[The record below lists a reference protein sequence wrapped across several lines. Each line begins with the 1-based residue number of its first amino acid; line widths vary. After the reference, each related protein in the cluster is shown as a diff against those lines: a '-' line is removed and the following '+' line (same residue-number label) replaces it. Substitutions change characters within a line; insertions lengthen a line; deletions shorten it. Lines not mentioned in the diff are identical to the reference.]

1 MNEDKASFYLKTKNF
16 KLLILF
22 FGGMIMCGIIGYIGD
37 ENAAERI
44 IYGLHKLEYRGY
56 DSAGIAIID
65 NGKLTRF
72 RSKGK
77 LENLQARI
85 KREKLNGKIGIGHTR
100 WATHGKPSEENAHP
114 HIDCS
119 GEITIIHN
127 GIIEN
132 YFEIKE
138 ELRKKGHKFASETDT
153 EIFAHLIEDNISK
166 GFEKAV
172 FAALKRIRGMYAMVI
187 LYSGE
192 PDKIIAARQ
201 GSPLVLGIGKGENYI
216 ASDVPSFLKY
226 TKKAMFM
233 EDGDAAIITKN
244 KIDIYNSGKK
254 VKRQVTDIK
263 WTAGQ
268 AEKSG
273 YPHYMLKE
281 ISEEAQAFEDTIIG
295 RFDKNGINFD
305 NIDTKKLKKID
316 NIRIVACGT
325 SYHAAYTAK
334 YIIEKYAGISTSVDV
349 ASEIRYGNPVVDK
362 STLLIAV
369 SQSGETID
377 TIEAFKNMQERAGY
391 SIAIVNVVGSTLS
404 RMLDGV
410 IYTHAGPEI
419 GVAATK
425 TFISQLAVLYLF
437 AFYIAGIK
445 GKADGKFIKAG
456 VKNLR
461 KIPGHIREILKDR
474 KKIEKIAVKYNK
486 FRDFLY
492 YGRNINYPMAME
504 GALKLKEIS
513 YIHAEGYAAGEMKHG
528 PIALVDDKTPN
539 VFIAPENALYEKI
552 ISNIQEIKARSGT
565 IIAITN
571 KSNKTMT
578 RFADDIFYIPDIDED
593 FYPLLAAI
601 PMQLLAYYIG
611 VKKGIDVDKPRN
623 LAKSVTV
630 E

>member
-1 MNEDKASFYLKTKNF
+1 
-16 KLLILF
+16 
-22 FGGMIMCGIIGYIGD
+22 MCGIIGYIGG
-37 ENAAERI
+37 ENASERI
-44 IYGLHKLEYRGY
+44 IYGLSKLEYRGY

-65 NGKLTRF
+65 NGKLIRF

-77 LENLQARI
+77 LENLKERI
-85 KREKLNGKIGIGHTR
+85 KNETMEGSIGIGHTR
-100 WATHGKPSEENAHP
+100 WATHGGPSEENAHP
-114 HIDCS
+114 HIDCT
-119 GEITIIHN
+119 GKITIIHN

-132 YFEIKE
+132 YFELKE
-138 ELRKKGHKFASETDT
+138 ELKKRHHKFASQTDT
-153 EIFAHLIEDNISK
+153 EIFAHLIEENIKK
-166 GFEKAV
+166 GFETAV
-172 FAALKRIRGMYAMVI
+172 FAALKQIRGMYGMVI

-192 PDKIIAARQ
+192 PDKIIAARK
-201 GSPLVLGIGKGENYI
+201 GSPLVIGIGKGENYI

-226 TKKAMFM
+226 TKKAMFL
-233 EDGDAAIITKN
+233 EDGDAAVITRN
-244 KIDIYNSGKK
+244 CVDIYNDGKNITRPIK
-254 VKRQVTDIK
+254 DIK
-263 WTAGQ
+263 WTAEQ

-273 YPHYMLKE
+273 YPHFMIKE

-295 RFDKNGINFD
+295 RIEGSTVKLESIND
-305 NIDTKKLKKID
+305 KKLIKIK
-316 NIRIVACGT
+316 NIRIIACGT

-334 YIIEKYAGISTSVDV
+334 YLIEKYAGINTSVDV
-349 ASEIRYGNPVVDK
+349 ASEIRYGDPVVDK

-377 TIEAFKNMQERAGY
+377 TIEAFKNMKDRAGY
-391 SIAIVNVVGSTLS
+391 TIAIVNVVGSTLS

-425 TFISQLAVLYLF
+425 TFISQLAVLYLLSLHLGS
-437 AFYIAGIK
+437 IH
-445 GKADGKFIKAG
+445 GKISAKDMKKSLGSLRKVPGFIKT
-456 VKNLR
+456 
-461 KIPGHIREILKDR
+461 ILKD
-474 KKIEKIAVKYNK
+474 KAKVEKIAEKYAK
-486 FRDFLY
+486 QRDFLY
-492 YGRNINYPMAME
+492 YGRNVNFPMALE

-539 VFIAPENALYEKI
+539 VFLAPENTLYEKI
-552 ISNIQEIKARSGT
+552 ISNMQEIKARSGT

-571 KSNKTMT
+571 KSNKTMK
-578 RFADDIFYIPDIDED
+578 RFADDIIYIPDTEED

-601 PMQLLAYYIG
+601 PLQLLAYYIG

>member
-1 MNEDKASFYLKTKNF
+1 
-16 KLLILF
+16 
-22 FGGMIMCGIIGYIGD
+22 MCGIIGYIGE
-37 ENAAERI
+37 ENATDRI

-56 DSAGIAIID
+56 DSAGIAVID
-65 NGKLTRF
+65 GGALVRF
-72 RSKGK
+72 RAQGR
-77 LENLQARI
+77 LENLEAKI
-85 KREKLNGKIGIGHTR
+85 KGKKTGGTIGIGHTR

-114 HIDCS
+114 HTDCT

-132 YFEIKE
+132 YFELKE
-138 ELRKKGHKFASETDT
+138 ELIKKKHKFASETDT
-153 EIFAHLIEDNISK
+153 EIFAHLIEENISK
-166 GFEKAV
+166 GFVKAA

-192 PDKIIAARQ
+192 PDKIIAARK
-201 GSPLVLGIGKGENYI
+201 GSPLVIGLGRGENYV

-226 TKKAMFM
+226 TKKAMFL
-233 EDGDAAIITKN
+233 EDGDVAVITREKV
-244 KIDIYNSGKK
+244 DIFNSGKK
-254 VKRQVTDIK
+254 VKRGVKEIK
-263 WTAGQ
+263 WSAQQ

-273 YPHYMLKE
+273 FPHFMLKE
-281 ISEEAQAFEDTIIG
+281 ISEQPQAFEDTIID
-295 RFDKNGINFD
+295 RISDSSIKFENIDPEKLKGINSV
-305 NIDTKKLKKID
+305 
-316 NIRIVACGT
+316 RIIACGT

-334 YIIEKYAGISTSVDV
+334 YIIEKYARVNTVVEV
-349 ASEIRYGNPVVDK
+349 ASEMRYRSPVIDK
-362 STLLIAV
+362 KTLLIAV

-377 TIEAFKNMQERAGY
+377 TIEAFKSIQKKAGY
-391 SIAIVNVVGSTLS
+391 SIAVVNVVGSTLS

-419 GVAATK
+419 GVASTK
-425 TFISQLAVLYLF
+425 TFITQLAVLYMF
-437 AFYIAGIK
+437 ALYMARVKGEAGEK
-445 GKADGKFIKAG
+445 FMKDGI
-456 VKNLR
+456 KNLR
-461 KIPGHIREILKDR
+461 MVPGFIKTILKD
-474 KKIEKIAVKYNK
+474 KQKLENIAAKYCG

-492 YGRNINYPMAME
+492 YGRNVNYPMALE

-571 KSNKTMT
+571 RSNTTMKK
-578 RFADDIFYIPDIDED
+578 FADDIFYIPDIEED

>member
-1 MNEDKASFYLKTKNF
+1 
-16 KLLILF
+16 
-22 FGGMIMCGIIGYIGD
+22 MCGIIGYIGD
-37 ENAAERI
+37 ENATERI

-56 DSAGIAIID
+56 DSAGIAVID
-65 NGKLTRF
+65 DGKLVRF
-72 RSKGK
+72 RSKGRLDNLKSRIRGEK
-77 LENLQARI
+77 LE
-85 KREKLNGKIGIGHTR
+85 GTIGIGHTR

-119 GEITIIHN
+119 GKITIIHN

-138 ELRKKGHKFASETDT
+138 ELAKKGHKFASETDT

-172 FAALKRIRGMYAMVI
+172 FSALKRIRGMYAMVI
-187 LYSGE
+187 LYAGE

-201 GSPLVLGIGKGENYI
+201 GSPLVIGVGRGENYI

-226 TKKAMFM
+226 TKKAMFL
-233 EDGDAAIITKN
+233 EDGDAAVLTKC
-244 KIDIYNSGKK
+244 DVTIYNDGKK
-254 VKRQVTDIK
+254 VKRLIRDIK
-263 WTAGQ
+263 WTDQQ
-268 AEKSG
+268 AEKGG

-295 RFDKNGINFD
+295 RFDKSGISFE
-305 NIDTKKLKKID
+305 NIDRKKLKKID
-316 NIRIVACGT
+316 NIRIIACGT

-334 YIIEKYAGISTSVDV
+334 YLLEKHAGINTTVDV
-349 ASEIRYGNPVVDK
+349 ASEVRYGNPVVDK
-362 STLLIAV
+362 KTLLMAV

-377 TIEAFKNMQERAGY
+377 TIEAFKNMQHRAGY
-391 SIAIVNVVGSTLS
+391 SIAVVNVVGSTLS

-437 AFYIAGIK
+437 AFYMAAIK
-445 GKADGKFIKAG
+445 GKAGRKEVKAAI
-456 VKNLR
+456 KNLR
-461 KIPGHIREILKDR
+461 KVPAFIRTILKDR
-474 KKIEKIAVKYNK
+474 VKLEKIAEKYSRQ
-486 FRDFLY
+486 RDFLY
-492 YGRNINYPMAME
+492 YGRNLSYPMALE

-539 VFIAPENALYEKI
+539 VFIAPENGLYEKL

-571 KSNKTMT
+571 RSNGTMK

>member
-1 MNEDKASFYLKTKNF
+1 
-16 KLLILF
+16 
-22 FGGMIMCGIIGYIGD
+22 MCGIIGYIGA
-37 ENAAERI
+37 ENASERI
-44 IYGLHKLEYRGY
+44 IYGLSRLEYRGY
-56 DSAGIAIID
+56 DSAGIAVID
-65 NGKLTRF
+65 GGRLVRF

-77 LENLQARI
+77 LENLKEKI
-85 KREKLNGKIGIGHTR
+85 KDKNIKGTIGIGHTR

-119 GEITIIHN
+119 GNITIIHN

-138 ELRKKGHKFASETDT
+138 ELKKKKHKFVSETDT
-153 EIFAHLIEDNISK
+153 EIFAHLIEENISL

-187 LYSGE
+187 LYTGE

-201 GSPLVLGIGKGENYI
+201 GSPLVIGVGRNENYI

-226 TKKAMFM
+226 TKKAMFL
-233 EDGDAAIITKN
+233 EDGDAAVITADKV
-244 KIDIYNSGKK
+244 DIFNSGKK
-254 VKRQVTDIK
+254 VSRLIRDIK
-263 WTAGQ
+263 WTSEQ

-295 RFDKNGINFD
+295 RFSNSGIKFE
-305 NIDTKKLKKID
+305 NIDDKKLKNID
-316 NIRIVACGT
+316 SIRIIACGT

-334 YIIEKYAGISTSVDV
+334 YLIEKYSGINTSVDV
-349 ASEIRYGNPVVDK
+349 ASEIRYGNPEIDK
-362 STLLIAV
+362 RTLLIAV

-377 TIEAFKNMQERAGY
+377 TIEAFKNMQHKAGY
-391 SIAIVNVVGSTLS
+391 SIAIVNSVGSTLS

-425 TFISQLAVLYLF
+425 TFIAQLAVLYLF
-437 AFYIAGIK
+437 AIYMASINKKASKKLIK
-445 GKADGKFIKAG
+445 AKIESLRMVPGFIK
-456 VKNLR
+456 L
-461 KIPGHIREILKDR
+461 ILKER
-474 KKIEKIAVKYNK
+474 SKIEKIAEKYYK
-486 FRDFLY
+486 QRDFLY
-492 YGRNINYPMAME
+492 YGRNINYPMALE

-528 PIALVDDKTPN
+528 PIALVDDRTPN

-552 ISNIQEIKARSGT
+552 ISNIQEIKARAGI

-571 KSNKTMT
+571 KSNKTMK

>member
-1 MNEDKASFYLKTKNF
+1 
-16 KLLILF
+16 
-22 FGGMIMCGIIGYIGD
+22 MCGIIGYIGE
-37 ENAAERI
+37 ENATERI

-56 DSAGIAIID
+56 DSAGIAVID
-65 NGKLTRF
+65 GGRLVRF
-72 RSKGK
+72 RSKGRLGN
-77 LENLQARI
+77 LEEKI
-85 KREKLNGKIGIGHTR
+85 KGKKINGTTGIGHTR

-119 GEITIIHN
+119 GKITIIHN

-132 YFEIKE
+132 YFELKE
-138 ELRKKGHKFASETDT
+138 ELKKKKHKFASETDT
-153 EIFAHLIEDNISK
+153 EIFAHLIEENISK

-172 FAALKRIRGMYAMVI
+172 FSALKRIRGMYAMVI

-201 GSPLVLGIGKGENYI
+201 GSPLVIGLGKGENYI

-226 TKKAMFM
+226 TKNAVFL
-233 EDGDAAIITKN
+233 EDGDAAIIKKEGVN
-244 KIDIYNSGKK
+244 IYNGGKK
-254 VKRQVTDIK
+254 VIRRVKEIK
-263 WTAGQ
+263 WNAEQ

-273 YPHYMLKE
+273 FPHFMLKE
-281 ISEEAQAFEDTIIG
+281 ICEQPQAFEDTIID
-295 RFDKNGINFD
+295 RISDDTIKFE
-305 NIDTKKLKKID
+305 NIDPEKLKGID
-316 NIRIVACGT
+316 DIRIIACGT

-334 YIIEKYAGISTSVDV
+334 YIIEKYAGVNTGVEV
-349 ASEIRYGNPVVDK
+349 ASEMRYGGAVVGK

-377 TIEAFKNMQERAGY
+377 TIEAFKNIQKKAGY
-391 SIAIVNVVGSTLS
+391 SIAVVNVVGSTLS

-419 GVAATK
+419 GVASTK
-425 TFISQLAVLYLF
+425 TFTCQLAVLYMF
-437 AFYIAGIK
+437 ALYMARIK
-445 GKADGKFIKAG
+445 GKGGEKALKCG
-456 VKNLR
+456 IKNLR
-461 KIPGHIREILKDR
+461 MVPGFMRDILKD
-474 KKIEKIAVKYNK
+474 KAKLEKIAGKFSG

-492 YGRNINYPMAME
+492 YGRNVNYPMALE

-571 KSNKTMT
+571 KSNATMK

-593 FYPLLAAI
+593 YYPLLAAI

>member
-1 MNEDKASFYLKTKNF
+1 
-16 KLLILF
+16 
-22 FGGMIMCGIIGYIGD
+22 MCGIIGYIGD
-37 ENAAERI
+37 ENATERI

-56 DSAGIAIID
+56 DSAGIAVID
-65 NGKLTRF
+65 DGKLVRF
-72 RSKGK
+72 RSKGR
-77 LENLQARI
+77 LENLKARI
-85 KREKLNGKIGIGHTR
+85 KGEKLDGKIGIGHTR

-119 GEITIIHN
+119 GNITIIHN

-132 YFEIKE
+132 YFELKE
-138 ELRKKGHKFASETDT
+138 ELKKKHHKFASDTDT
-153 EIFAHLIEDNISK
+153 EIFAHLIEENINK
-166 GFEKAV
+166 GFVKAV
-172 FAALKRIRGMYAMVI
+172 FSALKRIRGMYAMVI

-201 GSPLVLGIGKGENYI
+201 GSPLVIGVGKGENYI

-226 TKKAMFM
+226 TKKAMFL
-233 EDGDAAIITKN
+233 EDGDAAIITKD
-244 KIDIYNSGKK
+244 DIELYNGGKK
-254 VKRQVTDIK
+254 VKRQIRDIK
-263 WTAGQ
+263 WTDEQ
-268 AEKSG
+268 AEKGG
-273 YPHYMLKE
+273 YPHFMIKE

-295 RFDKNGINFD
+295 RLDKNGIDFES
-305 NIDTKKLKKID
+305 IDRKKLSGIE
-316 NIRIVACGT
+316 NIRIIACGT

-334 YIIEKYAGISTSVDV
+334 YMIEKYAGINTSVDV
-349 ASEIRYGNPVVDK
+349 ASEVRYGNPVVDK
-362 STLLIAV
+362 KTLLIAV

-377 TIEAFKNMQERAGY
+377 TIEAFKNMQHRAGY

-437 AFYIAGIK
+437 AFYMAGIK
-445 GKADGKFIKAG
+445 GKVAAKEIKNA

-461 KIPGHIREILKDR
+461 KVPGFIKTMLRDR
-474 KKIEKIAVKYNK
+474 AKLEKIAEKYFK
-486 FRDFLY
+486 QRDFLY
-492 YGRNINYPMAME
+492 YGRNSNYPMALE

-539 VFIAPENALYEKI
+539 VFIAPENTLYEKM

-571 KSNKTMT
+571 KSNRTMR
-578 RFADDIFYIPDIDED
+578 RFADDIFYMPDIDED
-593 FYPLLAAI
+593 YYPLLAAI

>member
-1 MNEDKASFYLKTKNF
+1 
-16 KLLILF
+16 
-22 FGGMIMCGIIGYIGD
+22 MCGIIGYIGE

-44 IYGLHKLEYRGY
+44 IYGLKKLEYRGY
-56 DSAGIAIID
+56 DSAGIAVVEG
-65 NGKLTRF
+65 GKITRY

-77 LENLQARI
+77 LENLVQKI
-85 KREKLNGKIGIGHTR
+85 KGQTIKGTTGMGHTR
-100 WATHGKPSEENAHP
+100 WATHGKPSDENAHP
-114 HIDCS
+114 HTDCT
-119 GEITIIHN
+119 GKITIIHN

-138 ELRKKGHKFASETDT
+138 RLKGKKHKFASETDT
-153 EIFAHLIEDNISK
+153 EIFAHLIEENISK

-172 FAALKRIRGMYAMVI
+172 FAALKQIRGMYAMVI

-201 GSPLVLGIGKGENYI
+201 GSPLVLGEGKGENYV
-216 ASDVPSFLKY
+216 ASDAPSFLKY
-226 TKKAMFM
+226 TRRAVFL
-233 EDGDAAIITKN
+233 EDGDTAVMTKEKIT
-244 KIDIYNSGKK
+244 IYNKGKK
-254 VKRQVTDIK
+254 VKRTARELK
-263 WTAGQ
+263 WSIEQ

-281 ISEEAQAFEDTIIG
+281 ISEEAQAFEDSIIG
-295 RFDKNGINFD
+295 RFDNNR
-305 NIDTKKLKKID
+305 IDFENLDPKKLKKIK
-316 NIRIVACGT
+316 NIRILACGT

-334 YIIEKYAGISTSVDV
+334 YLIEKYSCINTSVEV
-349 ASEIRYGNPVVDK
+349 ASEARYGSAPVDK

-377 TIEAFKNMQERAGY
+377 TIEAFKNIRHKAGY

-410 IYTHAGPEI
+410 IYTHAGSEV

-437 AFYIAGIK
+437 ALYIAGIK
-445 GKADGKFIKAG
+445 GKAGSAFIKNG
-456 VKNLR
+456 IKNLR
-461 KIPGHIREILKDR
+461 KVPGFIRMILED
-474 KKIEKIAVKYNK
+474 KKVIEKIAGKYCNQ
-486 FRDFLY
+486 RDFLY
-492 YGRNINYPMAME
+492 YGRNINFPMALE

-539 VFIAPENALYEKI
+539 VFIAPENCLYEKI

-571 KSNKTMT
+571 KSNKTMK
-578 RFADDIFYIPDIDED
+578 RFADDIITVPDIDED
-593 FYPLLAAI
+593 YYPLLAAI

>member
-1 MNEDKASFYLKTKNF
+1 
-16 KLLILF
+16 
-22 FGGMIMCGIIGYIGD
+22 MCGIIGYIGE
-37 ENAAERI
+37 ENATERI

-56 DSAGIAIID
+56 DSAGIAVID
-65 NGKLTRF
+65 GGRLVRF
-72 RSKGK
+72 RSKGRLDN
-77 LENLQARI
+77 LE
-85 KREKLNGKIGIGHTR
+85 EKIRGKKICGTIGIGHTR

-119 GEITIIHN
+119 GKITIIHN

-132 YFEIKE
+132 YFELKE
-138 ELRKKGHKFASETDT
+138 ELKKKKHRFASETDT
-153 EIFAHLIEDNISK
+153 EIFAHLIEENISM
-166 GFEKAV
+166 GFQKAV

-192 PDKIIAARQ
+192 PDRIIAAKL
-201 GSPLVLGIGKGENYI
+201 GSPLVIGLGKGENFI
-216 ASDVPSFLKY
+216 ASDVPSFLKF
-226 TKKAMFM
+226 TKNAMFL
-233 EDGDAAIITKN
+233 EDGDAAVITKDGV
-244 KIDIYNSGKK
+244 DIFNGGKK
-254 VKRQVTDIK
+254 VTRRVKEIK
-263 WTAGQ
+263 WTAEQ

-273 YPHYMLKE
+273 FQHFMLKE
-281 ISEEAQAFEDTIIG
+281 ICEQPQAFEDTIID
-295 RFDKNGINFD
+295 RISDSSIKFENIDPEKLKGIND
-305 NIDTKKLKKID
+305 
-316 NIRIVACGT
+316 IRIIACGT

-334 YIIEKYAGISTSVDV
+334 YIIEKYAGVNTSVEV
-349 ASEIRYGNPVVDK
+349 ASEIRYGNPAIGK

-377 TIEAFKNMQERAGY
+377 TIEAFRNIQKKAGY

-419 GVAATK
+419 GVASTK
-425 TFISQLAVLYLF
+425 TFIGQLAVLYMF
-437 AFYIAGIK
+437 ALYFARIK
-445 GKADGKFIKAG
+445 GRAG
-456 VKNLR
+456 VKFMKNGIKNLR
-461 KIPGHIREILKDR
+461 LVPGFIKNILKDR
-474 KKIEKIAVKYNK
+474 AKLEKIAEKYGG

-492 YGRNINYPMAME
+492 YGRNVNYPMALE

-528 PIALVDDKTPN
+528 PIALVDDRTPN

-552 ISNIQEIKARSGT
+552 ISNMQEIKARSGT

-571 KSNKTMT
+571 KSNATMK
-578 RFADDIFYIPDIDED
+578 RFADDIFCVPDIEED
-593 FYPLLAAI
+593 YYPLLAAI

>member
-1 MNEDKASFYLKTKNF
+1 
-16 KLLILF
+16 
-22 FGGMIMCGIIGYIGD
+22 MCGIIGYIGE
-37 ENAAERI
+37 ENASERI
-44 IYGLHKLEYRGY
+44 IYGLSRLEYRGY

-65 NGKLTRF
+65 NCKLIRF
-72 RSKGK
+72 RSKGR
-77 LENLQARI
+77 LENL
-85 KREKLNGKIGIGHTR
+85 KKKLEHESLKGTIGIGHTR

-114 HIDCS
+114 HMDCT
-119 GEITIIHN
+119 GKITIIHN

-132 YFEIKE
+132 YFELKE
-138 ELRKKGHKFASETDT
+138 ELKKHHHKFASETDT
-153 EIFAHLIEDNISK
+153 EIFAHLIEENIGK

-172 FAALKRIRGMYAMVI
+172 FSALKQIRGTYGMVI

-201 GSPLVLGIGKGENYI
+201 GSPLVIGVGKGENYI

-226 TKKAMFM
+226 TRKAMFL
-233 EDGDAAIITKN
+233 EDGDAAVITKT
-244 KIDIYNSGKK
+244 DVQIYNGGKK
-254 VKRQVTDIK
+254 VTRQARDIK
-263 WTAGQ
+263 WTSEQ

-273 YPHYMLKE
+273 FPHFMIKE

-295 RFDKNGINFD
+295 RIEGSSVKLENVDD
-305 NIDTKKLKKID
+305 KKLKKIK
-316 NIRIVACGT
+316 NIRIIACGT

-334 YIIEKYAGISTSVDV
+334 YLMEKYAGINTSVDV
-349 ASEIRYGNPVVDK
+349 ASEIRYGDPVIDK
-362 STLLIAV
+362 STLLITV

-377 TIEAFKNMQERAGY
+377 TIEAFKNIQKRAGY

-404 RMLDGV
+404 RMLDSV

-425 TFISQLAVLYLF
+425 TFISQLAVLYLLSLHLGS
-437 AFYIAGIK
+437 IH
-445 GKADGKFIKAG
+445 GKINDKKM
-456 VKNLR
+456 KSSLSSLR
-461 KIPGHIREILKDR
+461 KIPGLLKIMLKDKSKV
-474 KKIEKIAVKYNK
+474 KKIAEKYSKQ
-486 FRDFLY
+486 RDFLY
-492 YGRNINYPMAME
+492 YGRNINFPMALE

-539 VFIAPENALYEKI
+539 VFLAPENALYEKI

-571 KSNKTMT
+571 RSNKTMK
-578 RFADDIFYIPDIDED
+578 RFADDIIYMPDIDED

-601 PMQLLAYYIG
+601 PLQLLAYYIG

>member
-1 MNEDKASFYLKTKNF
+1 
-16 KLLILF
+16 
-22 FGGMIMCGIIGYIGD
+22 MCGIIGYIGD
-37 ENAAERI
+37 ENATERI
-44 IYGLHKLEYRGY
+44 LYGLQKLEYRGY
-56 DSAGIAIID
+56 DSAGIAVIE
-65 NGKLTRF
+65 NGKITRF
-72 RSKGK
+72 RSKGR
-77 LENLQARI
+77 LENLKDKI
-85 KREKLNGKIGIGHTR
+85 KGKKIDGTTGIGHTR

-114 HIDCS
+114 HTDCTGKIS
-119 GEITIIHN
+119 IIHN

-132 YFEIKE
+132 YFELRE
-138 ELRKKGHKFASETDT
+138 ELKKKKHKFASETDT
-153 EIFAHLIEDNISK
+153 EIFAHLIEEYISL

-172 FAALKRIRGMYAMVI
+172 FSALKRIRGMYAMVI
-187 LYSGE
+187 LYADE
-192 PDKIIAARQ
+192 PDKIIAARK
-201 GSPLVLGIGKGENYI
+201 GSPLVIGLGKGENYV

-226 TKKAMFM
+226 TKKVMFM
-233 EDGDAAIITKN
+233 EDGDVAVITKE
-244 KIDIYNSGKK
+244 KVDIYNAGKK
-254 VKRQVTDIK
+254 ITRQVRDIK
-263 WTAGQ
+263 WSAEQ
-268 AEKSG
+268 AEKGG
-273 YPHYMLKE
+273 YPHFMLKE
-281 ISEEAQAFEDTIIG
+281 ISEEAQAFEDTTVG
-295 RFDKNGINFD
+295 RFDDNNINFE
-305 NIDTKKLKKID
+305 NISRKKLSAID

-334 YIIEKYAGISTSVDV
+334 YLIEKYAGVNTSVDI
-349 ASEIRYGNPVVDK
+349 ASEIRYGNPVIDK
-362 STLLIAV
+362 KTLLIAV

-377 TIEAFKNMQERAGY
+377 TIEAFKKMQHRAGY
-391 SIAIVNVVGSTLS
+391 SIAVVNVVGSTLS

-437 AFYIAGIK
+437 AFYMADIK
-445 GKADGKFIKAG
+445 GKATGVFIKNG
-456 VKNLR
+456 IENLR
-461 KIPGHIREILKDR
+461 KVPGLIKSILRDR
-474 KKIEKIAVKYNK
+474 AKVEKIAVKYCK
-486 FRDFLY
+486 QRDFLY
-492 YGRNINYPMAME
+492 YGRNINYPMALE

-539 VFIAPENALYEKI
+539 VFIAPENALYEKM
-552 ISNIQEIKARSGT
+552 ISNLQEIKARSGI

-571 KSNKTMT
+571 RSNKSMKK
-578 RFADDIFYIPDIDED
+578 FADDIFYVPDIEED

>member
-1 MNEDKASFYLKTKNF
+1 LWYFISNLLGGFKTV
-16 KLLILF
+16 
-22 FGGMIMCGIIGYIGD
+22 CGIIGYIGQ

-44 IYGLHKLEYRGY
+44 IYGLKKLEYRGY
-56 DSAGIAIID
+56 DSAGIAVIED
-65 NGKLTRF
+65 GKITRY
-72 RSKGK
+72 RSEGK
-77 LENLQARI
+77 LENLVKKI
-85 KREKLNGKIGIGHTR
+85 KGKKITGTIGMGHTR
-100 WATHGKPSEENAHP
+100 WATHGKPSDRNAHP
-114 HIDCS
+114 HTDCS
-119 GEITIIHN
+119 GKITIIHN

-138 ELRKKGHKFASETDT
+138 RLKGKKHKFASETDT
-153 EIFAHLIEDNISK
+153 EIFAHLIEENISQ

-172 FAALKRIRGMYAMVI
+172 FGALKQIRGMYAMVI
-187 LYSGE
+187 LFSGE

-201 GSPLVLGIGKGENYI
+201 GSPLVIGAGNGENFV
-216 ASDVPSFLKY
+216 ASDAPSFLKY
-226 TKKAMFM
+226 TRKAIFL
-233 EDGDAAIITKN
+233 EDGDTAILTRDRITV
-244 KIDIYNSGKK
+244 YNNLKK
-254 VKRQVTDIK
+254 VKRKVRDLK
-263 WTAGQ
+263 WSIEQ

-281 ISEEAQAFEDTIIG
+281 ISEEAQAFEDSIIG
-295 RFDKNGINFD
+295 RFNKDSISFENINP
-305 NIDTKKLKKID
+305 KKLKKIK
-316 NIRIVACGT
+316 NIRILACGT

-334 YIIEKYAGISTSVDV
+334 YLIEKYSGINTSIEV
-349 ASEIRYGNPVVDK
+349 ASEARYGNTAVDR

-377 TIEAFKNMQERAGY
+377 TIEAFKNIRHKAGY

-404 RMLDGV
+404 RMLEGV

-437 AFYIAGIK
+437 AIYIAAIK
-445 GKADGKFIKAG
+445 GKANTSFIRNG
-456 VKNLR
+456 IKNLR
-461 KIPGHIREILKDR
+461 KVPGFIRAILDEKSV
-474 KKIEKIAVKYNK
+474 IEKIAEKYCRQ
-486 FRDFLY
+486 RDFLY
-492 YGRNINYPMAME
+492 YGRNINFPMALE

-513 YIHAEGYAAGEMKHG
+513 YIHSEGYAAGEMKHG

-539 VFIAPENALYEKI
+539 VFIAPENSLYEKI

-571 KSNKTMT
+571 KSNKTMK
-578 RFADDIFYIPDIDED
+578 RFADDIIYVPDIDED

-611 VKKGIDVDKPRN
+611 IKKGIDVDKPRN

>member
-1 MNEDKASFYLKTKNF
+1 
-16 KLLILF
+16 
-22 FGGMIMCGIIGYIGD
+22 MCGIIGYIGE

-44 IYGLHKLEYRGY
+44 LYGLKKLEYRGY
-56 DSAGIAIID
+56 DSAGIAVIEGGGI
-65 NGKLTRF
+65 TRY

-77 LENLQARI
+77 LENLVEKI
-85 KREKLNGKIGIGHTR
+85 KGKKITGTTGMGHTR
-100 WATHGKPSEENAHP
+100 WATHGRPSDENAHP
-114 HIDCS
+114 HTDCTGKIS
-119 GEITIIHN
+119 IIHN

-138 ELRKKGHKFASETDT
+138 KLKKNNHKFASETDT

-172 FAALKRIRGMYAMVI
+172 FAALKQIRGMYAMVI

-201 GSPLVLGIGKGENYI
+201 GSPLVVGCGKGENYI
-216 ASDVPSFLKY
+216 ASDAPSFLRY
-226 TKKAMFM
+226 TRKAMFL
-233 EDGDAAIITKN
+233 EDGDTAVITKT
-244 KIDIYNSGKK
+244 KIAVYNSGKK
-254 VKRQVTDIK
+254 VKRKARQLK
-263 WTAGQ
+263 WSVEQ
-268 AEKSG
+268 AEKGG

-281 ISEEAQAFEDTIIG
+281 ISEQAQAFEDSIIG
-295 RFDKNGINFD
+295 RIGARSVNFENLD
-305 NIDTKKLKKID
+305 PKRLKKIRT
-316 NIRIVACGT
+316 IRILACGT

-334 YIIEKYAGISTSVDV
+334 YMIEKYAGVNVFVDV
-349 ASEIRYGNPVVDK
+349 ASEARYAHPEVDK
-362 STLLIAV
+362 STLLMAV

-377 TIEAFKNMQERAGY
+377 TIEAFKNIAHKAGY
-391 SIAIVNVVGSTLS
+391 TIAVVNVVGSTLS
-404 RMLDGV
+404 RMLHGV
-410 IYTHAGPEI
+410 IYTHAGPEV

-425 TFISQLAVLYLF
+425 TFTTQLAVLYLF
-437 AFYIAGIK
+437 AFYLAAIK
-445 GKADGKFIKAG
+445 GKADMAC
-456 VKNLR
+456 VRQAMKNLR
-461 KIPGHIREILKDR
+461 KVPGYIRAMLKER
-474 KKIEKIAVKYNK
+474 AMIEKVASKYCNQ
-486 FRDFLY
+486 RDFLY
-492 YGRNINYPMAME
+492 YGRNINFPMALE

-571 KSNKTMT
+571 KSNKTMKK
-578 RFADDIFYIPDIDED
+578 FAEDVIYMPDIDED
-593 FYPLLAAI
+593 FYPLLAVI

>member
-1 MNEDKASFYLKTKNF
+1 
-16 KLLILF
+16 
-22 FGGMIMCGIIGYIGD
+22 MCGIIGYIGE
-37 ENAAERI
+37 ENASERI
-44 IYGLHKLEYRGY
+44 IYGLSKLEYRGY

-65 NGKLTRF
+65 NGKLIRF

-77 LENLQARI
+77 LENLKTKIENEA
-85 KREKLNGKIGIGHTR
+85 LNGSIGIGHTR

-119 GEITIIHN
+119 GKITIIHN

-132 YFEIKE
+132 YFELKE
-138 ELRKKGHKFASETDT
+138 ELKKKHHRFASETDT
-153 EIFAHLIEDNISK
+153 EIFAHLIEDNIK
-166 GFEKAV
+166 NGFEKAV
-172 FAALKRIRGMYAMVI
+172 FAALKQIRGMYAMVI

-192 PDKIIAARQ
+192 PDKLIAARQ
-201 GSPLVLGIGKGENYI
+201 GSPLVIGIGKCENFI

-226 TKKAMFM
+226 TKKAMFL
-233 EDGDAAIITKN
+233 EDGDAAIITKKDV
-244 KIDIYNSGKK
+244 KIFNNGKI
-254 VKRQVTDIK
+254 VSRQVKDIK
-263 WTAGQ
+263 WTAEQ

-273 YPHYMLKE
+273 YPHFMLKE

-295 RFDKNGINFD
+295 RIEGNTVKFESIDD
-305 NIDTKKLKKID
+305 NKLKKIN
-316 NIRIVACGT
+316 NIRIIACGT

-334 YIIEKYAGISTSVDV
+334 YLIEKHAGINTYVDV

-362 STLLIAV
+362 NTLLIAV

-377 TIEAFKNMQERAGY
+377 TIEAFKNMQNKAGY
-391 SIAIVNVVGSTLS
+391 SLAIVNVVGSTLS

-410 IYTHAGPEI
+410 IYTYAGPEI

-425 TFISQLAVLYLF
+425 TFISQLAVLYLLSLHL
-437 AFYIAGIK
+437 
-445 GKADGKFIKAG
+445 GKIHGKIRSEEMK
-456 VKNLR
+456 KSLRSLR
-461 KIPGHIREILKDR
+461 KVPALIKVILKD
-474 KKIEKIAVKYNK
+474 KAKVEKIATKYAK
-486 FRDFLY
+486 QRDFLY
-492 YGRNINYPMAME
+492 YGRNINYPMALE

-539 VFIAPENALYEKI
+539 VFLAPENKLYEKI

-571 KSNKTMT
+571 KSNKTMKK
-578 RFADDIFYIPDIDED
+578 FADDIIYIPDIDED
-593 FYPLLAAI
+593 YYPLLAAI
-601 PMQLLAYYIG
+601 PLQLLAYYIG
-611 VKKGIDVDKPRN
+611 IKKGIDVDKPRN

>member
-1 MNEDKASFYLKTKNF
+1 
-16 KLLILF
+16 
-22 FGGMIMCGIIGYIGD
+22 MCGIIGYIGE
-37 ENAAERI
+37 ENATERI

-56 DSAGIAIID
+56 DSAGIAVID
-65 NGKLTRF
+65 GGRLVRF
-72 RSKGK
+72 RSKGRLDN
-77 LENLQARI
+77 LE
-85 KREKLNGKIGIGHTR
+85 EKIRGKKINGTIGIGHTR

-119 GEITIIHN
+119 GKITIIHN

-132 YFEIKE
+132 YFELKE
-138 ELRKKGHKFASETDT
+138 ELKKKKHKFASETDT
-153 EIFAHLIEDNISK
+153 EIFAHLIEENISK
-166 GFEKAV
+166 GFQKAV
-172 FAALKRIRGMYAMVI
+172 FSALKRIRGMYAMVI

-192 PDKIIAARQ
+192 PDKIIAARL
-201 GSPLVLGIGKGENYI
+201 GSPLVIGLGKGENFI
-216 ASDVPSFLKY
+216 ASDVPSFLKF
-226 TKKAMFM
+226 TKNAMFL
-233 EDGDAAIITKN
+233 EDGDAAIITKDRV
-244 KIDIYNSGKK
+244 DIFNGGKK
-254 VKRQVTDIK
+254 VTRRVKEIK
-263 WTAGQ
+263 WSAEQ

-273 YPHYMLKE
+273 FPHFMLKE
-281 ISEEAQAFEDTIIG
+281 ICEQPQAFEDTIID
-295 RFDKNGINFD
+295 RIEDSSIKFENIDPEKLKGIND
-305 NIDTKKLKKID
+305 
-316 NIRIVACGT
+316 IRIIACGT

-334 YIIEKYAGISTSVDV
+334 YIIEKYAGVNTSVEV
-349 ASEIRYGNPVVDK
+349 ASEIRYGNPAIGK

-377 TIEAFKNMQERAGY
+377 TIEAFKNIQEKAGY

-419 GVAATK
+419 GVASTK
-425 TFISQLAVLYLF
+425 TFIGQLAVLYMF
-437 AFYIAGIK
+437 ALYFAHIKGRAGVQFLKNGIK
-445 GKADGKFIKAG
+445 SLRMVPGFIK
-456 VKNLR
+456 V
-461 KIPGHIREILKDR
+461 ILKD
-474 KKIEKIAVKYNK
+474 KAKLEKIAEKYSGFK
-486 FRDFLY
+486 DFLY
-492 YGRNINYPMAME
+492 YGRNVNYPMALE

-528 PIALVDDKTPN
+528 PIALVDDRTPN

-552 ISNIQEIKARSGT
+552 ISNMQEIKARSGT

-571 KSNKTMT
+571 RSNATMK
-578 RFADDIFYIPDIDED
+578 RFADDIFYVPDIEED
-593 FYPLLAAI
+593 YYPLLAAI

>member
-1 MNEDKASFYLKTKNF
+1 
-16 KLLILF
+16 
-22 FGGMIMCGIIGYIGD
+22 MCGIIGYIGE

-44 IYGLHKLEYRGY
+44 IYGLKRLEYRGY

-65 NGKLTRF
+65 NNKISRY
-72 RSKGK
+72 RSKGR
-77 LENLQARI
+77 LENLVDLL
-85 KREKLNGKIGIGHTR
+85 KGKKITGTTGMGHTR

-114 HIDCS
+114 HTDCT
-119 GEITIIHN
+119 GTITIIHN

-138 ELRKKGHKFASETDT
+138 KLKKKNHKFASETDT
-153 EIFAHLIEDNISK
+153 EIFAHLIEDGIDK

-172 FAALKRIRGMYAMVI
+172 FSALKQIRGMYAMVI

-192 PDKIIAARQ
+192 PDRIIAARQ
-201 GSPLVLGIGKGENYI
+201 GSPLVIGIGRGENYI

-226 TKKAMFM
+226 TKKAMFL
-233 EDGDAAIITKN
+233 EDGDTAIITK
-244 KIDIYNSGKK
+244 KKVTIYNAGKK
-254 VKRQVTDIK
+254 IKRLVREIK
-263 WTAGQ
+263 WTDKQ

-281 ISEEAQAFEDTIIG
+281 ISEEAQAFEDSIIG
-295 RFDKNGINFD
+295 RFGREGVDFE
-305 NIDTKKLKKID
+305 NIDAAKLKNIK
-316 NIRIVACGT
+316 NIRMVACGT
-325 SYHAAYTAK
+325 SYHAVYTAK
-334 YIIEKYAGISTSVDV
+334 YLIEKYAGINTHVDV
-349 ASEIRYGNPVVDK
+349 ASEVRYGNPVVDK
-362 STLLIAV
+362 GTLLMAV

-377 TIEAFKNMQERAGY
+377 TIEAFKNMQHRAGY
-391 SIAIVNVVGSTLS
+391 TIAVVNVVGSTLS

-437 AFYIAGIK
+437 ALYIAKLKGRVSPAFVKNGIR
-445 GKADGKFIKAG
+445 
-456 VKNLR
+456 NLR
-461 KIPGHIREILKDR
+461 KVPGLIRVILKDR
-474 KKIEKIAVKYNK
+474 AKIEKIADKYCNQ
-486 FRDFLY
+486 RDFLY
-492 YGRNINYPMAME
+492 YGRNINFPMALE

-539 VFIAPENALYEKI
+539 VFLAPENALYEKI

-571 KSNKTMT
+571 KSNRTMQ
-578 RFADDIFYIPDIDED
+578 RFADDIIYIPDIEED